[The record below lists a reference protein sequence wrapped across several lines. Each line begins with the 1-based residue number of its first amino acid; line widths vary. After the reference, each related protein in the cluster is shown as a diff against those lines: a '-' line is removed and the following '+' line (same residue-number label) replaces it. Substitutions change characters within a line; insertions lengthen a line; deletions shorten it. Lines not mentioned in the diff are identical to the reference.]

1 MKTSLLSIF
10 ALTIAIMPAI
20 GAQDQDDIKQP
31 KNKNRVAPAAPRH
44 VNPAPRTM
52 PQTPK
57 VQQNVNV
64 TPHFRQYVKP
74 NTPYTPYTPYTP
86 NTPNRTYTPKVQART
101 PTFTPPDQDAPRSTT
116 TVQSDVNLRNQ
127 DWQNKNRKKNPN
139 VVTTQPPQSSTTT
152 VQTNTNTRNR
162 DWQNR
167 TNTNRNWQNNN
178 NTSGTFTF
186 EQARRRHHHHHHD
199 RSWWRSRY
207 SRISLFGGGYYYWD
221 NNYWY
226 PAYGYDPYYSTYA
239 YDEPIYGYS
248 NLEPGQVIANVQ
260 TALQEQGYYR
270 DAVDGLIG
278 PRTRAALANFQ
289 RDHNLSITA
298 AIDGPT
304 LQALGLY

>member
-1 MKTSLLSIF
+1 MKTSLLSIL
-10 ALTIAIMPAI
+10 ALAMAIMPAT
-20 GAQDQDDIKQP
+20 GAQDQDDVKQP
-31 KNKNRVAPAAPRH
+31 KNKNRVAPSAPRP
-44 VNPAPRTM
+44 VNPAPRTV

-64 TPHFRQYVKP
+64 TPHFRQDVK
-74 NTPYTPYTPYTP
+74 P
-86 NTPNRTYTPKVQART
+86 NTPNRTYTPKVQTQTR
-101 PTFTPPDQDAPRSTT
+101 TFTPPDQAPRPTT
-116 TVQSDVNLRNQ
+116 TAQSNVNLQNQ
-127 DWQNKNRKKNPN
+127 NWRTRDRKNNPN

-152 VQTNTNTRNR
+152 VQRNTNTRNR
-162 DWQNR
+162 DWRNR
-167 TNTNRNWQNNN
+167 TNNNPNWQNNNNRNWQN

-186 EQARRRHHHHHHD
+186 EQARRRHDRHHHD

-207 SRISLFGGGYYYWD
+207 NRISLFGGGYYYWD

-239 YDEPIYGYS
+239 YDEPIYGYN
-248 NLEPGQVIANVQ
+248 NLQPGQVIANVQ

-270 DAVDGLIG
+270 DAADGLIG